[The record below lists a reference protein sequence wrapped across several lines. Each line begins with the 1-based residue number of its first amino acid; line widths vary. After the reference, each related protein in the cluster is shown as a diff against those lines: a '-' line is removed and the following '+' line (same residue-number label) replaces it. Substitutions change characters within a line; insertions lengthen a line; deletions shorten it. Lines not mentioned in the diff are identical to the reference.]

1 MGDYLPDLARV
12 ACSGSL
18 PGSERWVNVF
28 HVIRET
34 PTGAQFTSAEASTI
48 ASDFLTFYSAIDSV
62 LSTEW
67 DIDEIIVRDQQEIGA
82 PAYNVTITPE
92 SGDVN
97 DADLPN
103 QVALVV
109 SWLTNLTGRRH
120 RGRTYL
126 AGFTET
132 SSVQSS
138 PFGAGIDTTA
148 RTTIGTACGNL
159 LAELSGDGFPLV
171 VFSRVATSA
180 EEVTRARIGVTWDT
194 QRRRRNKLG
203 EAYATF
209 LPPP

>member
-1 MGDYLPDLARV
+1 MGEYFPDLARV
-12 ACSGSL
+12 ACSGSM
-18 PGSERWVNVF
+18 PGNERWVNVF
-28 HVIRET
+28 HVVRET

-48 ASDFLTFYSAIDSV
+48 AANFLTFYTDIDSL

-67 DIDEIIVRDQQEIGA
+67 DIDEIIVRDQQEQGA

-97 DADLPN
+97 GEDLPN

-126 AGFTET
+126 GGFTET

-148 RTTIGTACGNL
+148 RATIGAAAGL
-159 LAELSGDGFPLV
+159 LIANCSGDGFPLV
-171 VFSRVATSA
+171 IFSRVATSV